1 MIVAGETVVHGYL
14 RSPRIALDDERNRVD
29 RTASVANPAPAEN
42 PAAADHHAVDGVA
55 DVGRFNGC
63 SDTFGDDAAT
73 RAGRDHRNVAIW
85 NDRCRLAIGSLALAL
100 PYCTLLRSQHRAQSA
115 DPDDPI
121 YTAFR
126 DC

>member
-55 DVGRFNGC
+55 DVGRTAARTH
-63 SDTFGDDAAT
+63 SATTPRREPDAIIAMSPSGT
-73 RAGRDHRNVAIW
+73 IDAV
-85 NDRCRLAIGSLALAL
+85 
-100 PYCTLLRSQHRAQSA
+100 
-115 DPDDPI
+115 
-121 YTAFR
+121 
-126 DC
+126 